1 MSRVRL
7 SAFCAKVRHGFAVLA
22 TTGLLVGCAAGTPEA
37 VPETTGAP
45 LPTERAASPSPVA
58 SPSPTADAGEGVGE
72 VVEASPTAAPTTGP
86 ASTVV
91 LHAHG
96 VGDVWKGTVDPE
108 EQLVALLGEPDERL
122 GKEDWTTCGSGFVSS
137 LAWADLTVFMDDGML
152 SGWSVTG
159 PDVPDGV
166 ALPYGIAVDDPVG
179 KAQAVYLAKT
189 DDLVPLS
196 IFLTHKNG
204 LEWWHETDDPAAPIT
219 LVGSEAVICD

>member
-1 MSRVRL
+1 MSRARA
-7 SAFCAKVRHGFAVLA
+7 SAHRATVRHGLAVLA
-22 TTGLLVGCAAGTPEA
+22 ATGLLVGCTAGTPEA
-37 VPETTGAP
+37 APETTGAP
-45 LPTERAASPSPVA
+45 SPSEPAATA
-58 SPSPTADAGEGVGE
+58 SSTAGEGGGD

-86 ASTVV
+86 ASAVV

-122 GKEDWTTCGSGFVSS
+122 GMEDWTTCGSGFVSS
-137 LAWADLTVFMDDGML
+137 LGWADLTVYMDDGVL

-159 PDVPDGV
+159 QDVPDGV
-166 ALPYGIAVDDPVG
+166 ALPYGIAVDDPVA
-179 KAQAVYLAKT
+179 KAQAVYRAET

-196 IFLTHKNG
+196 IFLTYKDG

-219 LVGSEAVICD
+219 LVGSEAVVCD